1 MLNDDEEQIRHRV
14 GEKPSRMRTLGKCKD
29 PMAENVGSKA
39 PWWGHGCGWGTREK
53 EERDLGRGWD
63 NQERTASGPYGPYR
77 PLGEGALSWG
87 QSCRHDLG
95 RGSDQIGLVF
105 EEKPYS
111 FLAFSL
117 FSAFAG
123 GRLGPVLEMLIKLS
137 AQVGMAGGTLSGID
151 TGTVGFP
158 FPALSQVAEICS
170 QHL

>member
-1 MLNDDEEQIRHRV
+1 MGERAFQDED
-14 GEKPSRMRTLGKCKD
+14 TGKCKD
-29 PMAENVGSKA
+29 PVAENDGSKA
-39 PWWGHGCGWGTREK
+39 LWWEHGRGWGTREK
-53 EERDLGRGWD
+53 EERDLGRGWN
-63 NQERTASGPYGPYR
+63 NQERTDSGPYGLYR

-95 RGSDQIGLVF
+95 RGSDQIRLVF

-123 GRLGPVLEMLIKLS
+123 GHLGTVLEMLIKLS
-137 AQVGMAGGTLSGID
+137 TQVGMAGGRLSGID
-151 TGTVGFP
+151 MGTVGFP

-170 QHL
+170 QRP

>member
-1 MLNDDEEQIRHRV
+1 M
-14 GEKPSRMRTLGKCKD
+14 GEKTLQDEDTGKCKD
-29 PMAENVGSKA
+29 PVAESIRSKA
-39 PWWGHGCGWGTREK
+39 PWWGHGRGRGTRET
-53 EERDLGRGWD
+53 EERGLGRGWS
-63 NQERTASGPYGPYR
+63 NQERTASGPSR
-77 PLGEGALSWG
+77 PLGEGALSWA

-123 GRLGPVLEMLIKLS
+123 GHLGPVLEMLIKLS
-137 AQVGMAGGTLSGID
+137 AQVGMAGGTLSGTD